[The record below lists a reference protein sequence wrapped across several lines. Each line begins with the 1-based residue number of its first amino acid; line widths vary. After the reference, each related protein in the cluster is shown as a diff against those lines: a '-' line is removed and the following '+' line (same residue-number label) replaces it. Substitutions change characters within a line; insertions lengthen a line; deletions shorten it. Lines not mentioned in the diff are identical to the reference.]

1 MFQKSYDNTPTLYLI
16 PTPIG
21 HLEDITIRAIN
32 ILKMVDAVF
41 CEDTRE
47 TAQLLNHLEIKKPL
61 FSSHKHNE
69 KTKTNEIIKLLEDGK
84 NVGLVSDRG
93 TPIIS
98 DPGYEV
104 VKIVIAKGYNVVSL
118 PGPTAIIPAITSSGL
133 NPQPFL
139 FFGFLDSKESIRKK
153 QLLELSDSM
162 NTMAFYE
169 SPHRLEKTLKNMNE
183 YFGNRKISISR
194 EISKRHEDVYRGTIE
209 DYLLN
214 IKELKGEFV
223 IVVEGSKPIENDLSI
238 EDNIN
243 IYIKQGFSIM
253 DAIKKTAKERKIT
266 KSDVY
271 NTYHKNRGDN

>member
-32 ILKMVDAVF
+32 ILRMVDAVF

-69 KTKTNEIIKLLEDGK
+69 KSKTNEIIKLLEDGK

-104 VKIVIAKGYNVVSL
+104 VKIVIEKGYNVVSL
-118 PGPTAIIPAITSSGL
+118 PGPTAIIPAITSSGI

-139 FFGFLDSKESIRKK
+139 FFGFLDSKEGIRKK
-153 QLLELSDSM
+153 QLLELSDLM
-162 NTMAFYE
+162 YTIAFYE
-169 SPHRLEKTLKNMNE
+169 SPHRLEKTLKNMKE
-183 YFGNRKISISR
+183 YFGNRRISISR
-194 EISKRHEDVYRGTIE
+194 EISKRHEEVYRGDI
-209 DYLLN
+209 DNYLLN
-214 IKELKGEFV
+214 VKELKGEFV
-223 IVVEGSKPIENDLSI
+223 IIVEGSKPIENDLSI
-238 EDNIN
+238 EENIN
-243 IYIKQGFSIM
+243 IYIKQGFSVM
-253 DAIKKTAKERKIT
+253 DAIKKTAKERKLT